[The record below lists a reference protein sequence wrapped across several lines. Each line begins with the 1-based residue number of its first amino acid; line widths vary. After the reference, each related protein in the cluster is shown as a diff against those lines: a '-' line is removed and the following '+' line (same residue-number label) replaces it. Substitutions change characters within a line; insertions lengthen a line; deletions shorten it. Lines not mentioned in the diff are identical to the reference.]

1 MKDFIDQIISFQIYF
16 LKTCFL
22 INHQVLQDRRACRG
36 VREEVWEHLQHLR
49 GVRRQQWEGGQE
61 KGDKDT
67 TITDSSKEKEV
78 RHISPQTSA
87 RKNI

>member
-1 MKDFIDQIISFQIYF
+1 MKDFIDQIISFQISF

-49 GVRRQQWEGGQE
+49 GVRQQWEGGQE

-78 RHISPQTSA
+78 RHIPPQTSA